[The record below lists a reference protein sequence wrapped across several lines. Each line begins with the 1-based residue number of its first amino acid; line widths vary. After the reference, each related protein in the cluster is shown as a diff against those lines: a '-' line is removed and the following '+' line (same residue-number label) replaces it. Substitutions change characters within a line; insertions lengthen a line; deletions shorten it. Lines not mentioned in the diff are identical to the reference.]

1 MKKTVILVGPLQVQ
15 TAQRYLAEPQYLGWV
30 MTLAPAA
37 KRRIQEER
45 YHAMLGDIAKH
56 CTFMGRRWD
65 KDDWKRLLVDAF
77 AKAMREIGEPLHHD
91 GRVIPSLDGER
102 VVQLGIQTSDFFVKE
117 ASAFIEYL
125 FAYGAAEGVEWSEK
139 AEQPE
144 EATA

>member
-1 MKKTVILVGPLQVQ
+1 MKKTVILVGELQRR
-15 TAQRYLAEPQYLGWV
+15 TAAQYLAEQPLGNMV
-30 MTLAPAA
+30 VFSEPT

-45 YHAMLGDIAKH
+45 YHAMCGDIAKQ
-56 CTFMGRRWD
+56 CTFMGKRWD

-102 VVQLGIQTSDFFVKE
+102 VVQLGIQTSGFFVKE

-139 AEQPE
+139 VEQPE